1 MLLLDDAFEGST
13 VTVGLTAAI
22 SAAVGASGGVRRMGA
37 PAVAAADGS
46 PQG

>member
-13 VTVGLTAAI
+13 VTAWLTATNGDG
-22 SAAVGASGGVRRMGA
+22 VGASGGVRSVDA
-37 PAVAAADGS
+37 PAVAVSDGP